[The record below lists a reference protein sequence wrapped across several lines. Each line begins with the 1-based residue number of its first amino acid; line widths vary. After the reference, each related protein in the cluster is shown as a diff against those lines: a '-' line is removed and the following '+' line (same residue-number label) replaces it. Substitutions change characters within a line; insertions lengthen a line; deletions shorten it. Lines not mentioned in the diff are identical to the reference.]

1 MYKTIGL
8 AIGFSPNTAYLIKE
22 AEKLRK
28 HFDAK
33 LLILYAGSSSTEQRA
48 MLDSYL
54 LMAEVPAGEV
64 QFIEEY
70 IEAEKFIKQT
80 CKKYQIDMLIIGA
93 QSKEG
98 FFTYYTGSIAR
109 KIMRD
114 APCSLLILTAPK
126 KGEKSIEKICASVD
140 FTAESEKLVKFA
152 HGLALLYGSKE
163 LVLLREFMLPGLAIT
178 VHDSGSK
185 DETEDMRKHWQN
197 MEYAKLEMML
207 KEIPF
212 PGVKV
217 RPAIVYGREGFEAS
231 AYAKENNVDLLV
243 VPAQKRKF
251 KLFDRVFQHDQEFLY
266 QELPC
271 SLMCLKIN

>member
-8 AIGFSPNTAYLIKE
+8 AIGFSPNTDYLIKE
-22 AEKLRK
+22 AERLRK
-28 HFDAK
+28 YFCAK
-33 LLILYAGSSSTEQRA
+33 LLILFAGIATAEQRE
-48 MLDSYL
+48 MLDGYL
-54 LMAEVPAGEV
+54 LGAEIPAGEV

-70 IEAEKFIKQT
+70 TEAEKFIKQT
-80 CKKYQIDMLIIGA
+80 CKKHQIDLLILGA
-93 QSKEG
+93 RSKEG

-126 KGEKSIEKICASVD
+126 KGKKNMEKICASVD
-140 FTAESEKLVKFA
+140 FSTDSEEIAKFA
-152 HGLALLYGSKE
+152 HSLALLYGSTE

-178 VHDSGSK
+178 VHDNGSR

-197 MEYAKLEMML
+197 MEFAKLEMML

-251 KLFDRVFQHDQEFLY
+251 KLFDRVFQHDQEFFY

-271 SLMCLKIN
+271 SLMCLKTK